1 MVAVTITAA
10 NKMMSLPV
18 KVKTE
23 NLTDHAT
30 AISSIPFSP
39 CRENDTS

>member
-10 NKMMSLPV
+10 NKIVSLPERA
-18 KVKTE
+18 KR

-30 AISSIPFSP
+30 AISSIPFSH